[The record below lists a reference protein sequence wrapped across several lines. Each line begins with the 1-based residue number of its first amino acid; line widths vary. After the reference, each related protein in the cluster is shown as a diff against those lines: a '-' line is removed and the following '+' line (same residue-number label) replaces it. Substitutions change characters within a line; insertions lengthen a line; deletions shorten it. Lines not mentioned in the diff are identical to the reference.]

1 MANHSPSK
9 LRLFWLS
16 VMVWV
21 AALAFVPGR
30 LEARGATA
38 AWKQQR
44 ACKIVDATQ
53 QAEVRR
59 VKSKLSQTP
68 WHPTNRALSGWVVQ
82 SITPRT
88 CNALGRL
95 IASGRR
101 GPATFDGD
109 GTLWAGDVG
118 EGFFSWMLKNRHYPV
133 KRIPMLER
141 SWRQYREGRFDGEKM
156 YELMVTAME
165 GMRESEVKQLATRYF
180 DQVHMNSIYRPMAT
194 LVLALRESGFAPWVV
209 SGSPYWVVAAG
220 ARHFGIPES
229 NVIGLSVK
237 VDGSGRLTNQ
247 VVRPVPWKS
256 GKAKRIMLE
265 VGQAPLIAAGN
276 SYGDIQMLSI
286 AREVPLVVNPSADLR
301 HQLRPRGWLVNNF
314 TSADTMARWM
324 REASFSR

>member
-1 MANHSPSK
+1 MSQNTLSK
-9 LRLFWLS
+9 VRAFG
-16 VMVWV
+16 MVLGVLWV

-30 LEARGATA
+30 AAARGAS
-38 AWKQQR
+38 
-44 ACKIVDATQ
+44 ATW
-53 QAEVRR
+53 ERR
-59 VKSKLSQTP
+59 QTCTVYNATHQTRKTRLKAHLSEP
-68 WHPTNRALSGWVVQ
+68 WRPTHRALSSWVLK
-82 SITPRT
+82 SIDPQT

-118 EGFFSWMLKNRHYPV
+118 EGFFSWMLENRHYPAE
-133 KRIPMLER
+133 RIPMLQR
-141 SWRQYREGRFDGEKM
+141 RWREYRAGSFDGEKM
-156 YELMVTAME
+156 YELMVTSMA
-165 GMRESEVKQLATRYF
+165 GMRETEVKRLATRYF
-180 DQVHMNSIYRPMAT
+180 DQVHMNNIYKPMAT

-220 ARHFGIPES
+220 ARHFGIPAS

-237 VDGSGRLTNQ
+237 VDAQGRLTDQ
-247 VVRPVPWKS
+247 VVRPVPWKG

-276 SYGDIQMLSI
+276 SNGDIQMLSI
-286 AREVPLVVNPSADLR
+286 AREVPLVVNPSPDLR
-301 HQLRPRGWLVNNF
+301 AHVRDAGWPVNSF

-324 REASFSR
+324 MGRP